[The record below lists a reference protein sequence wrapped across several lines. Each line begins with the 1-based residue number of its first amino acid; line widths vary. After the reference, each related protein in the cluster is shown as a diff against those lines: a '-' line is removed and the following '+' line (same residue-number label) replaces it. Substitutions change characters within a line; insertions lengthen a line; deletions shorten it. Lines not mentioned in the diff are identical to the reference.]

1 MHVVKCF
8 IIKRKEKTLFHH
20 TPAMTVSYVSTETRN
35 IKLEAKKL
43 KALYTYQMYYFRSST
58 QDKYFFKE
66 ILRLF

>member
-20 TPAMTVSYVSTETRN
+20 TPAMTVSYVSTETRD

-43 KALYTYQMYYFRSST
+43 KALYTYQYSYTCIILDLVHKTNIFLK
-58 QDKYFFKE
+58 KY
-66 ILRLF
+66 